1 MPNQITRDIYVT
13 KDALKNSIHY
23 VRGTDLIP
31 IVMRFCDFSI
41 PSGATARIF
50 VGKPDGNAVYTS
62 ATIEGN
68 TVTIDVTEQMFVTL
82 GLALMQVSIMDGD
95 EELVTFAQPVM
106 VEPNL
111 KAGDFPES
119 STDVTFL
126 DDAIEQANEAVETA
140 TTAAQQAATAV
151 QNANTAISKANSAI
165 ADVNEAVA
173 SMNANFANLAQV
185 ATINALQTTA
195 KTVVGAINEL
205 NSNIGRIGKNT
216 ITNADLFVYAKSC
229 AEGIT
234 VFRTNNTVTN
244 SPVGY
249 TEGYIIKMDNNITI
263 ACFNMS
269 TTEMF
274 LTQKQASSENFLPW
288 KKSLLQESIG
298 NNAGGHNSVF
308 RGKNLGSSVSS
319 SQWSAI
325 QNASFDDIFVGD
337 YWVIGGVNWRVA
349 ALDYFYN
356 TGDTAL
362 TKHHAVIVPD
372 TQLYTANMNDTN
384 TTEGAYVNSKMRTEN
399 LEQAKT
405 TIKNAF
411 GASHVLSHRLY
422 LSNATANGRA
432 SAGEWYDADVE
443 IMTEHMVYGNG
454 VFSPVSDGS
463 SIPNNYRIE
472 KSQLPLFVF
481 RPDLI
486 SKRQWYWLRDVISS
500 ANFAYVNGDGNANY
514 IFASNVNGVRPY
526 FLIG

>member
-13 KDALKNSIHY
+13 KDVLKNPIHY

-31 IVMRFCDFSI
+31 IVMRFCDFTI

-82 GLALMQVSIMDGD
+82 GLALMQVSIVDGD

-119 STDVTFL
+119 STDITFL

-151 QNANTAISKANSAI
+151 QKANTAISNANDAI
-165 ADVNEAVA
+165 ADVNAAVA

-205 NSNIGRIGKNT
+205 NS
-216 ITNADLFVYAKSC
+216 KS
-229 AEGIT
+229 
-234 VFRTNNTVTN
+234 V
-244 SPVGY
+244 
-249 TEGYIIKMDNNITI
+249 
-263 ACFNMS
+263 
-269 TTEMF
+269 
-274 LTQKQASSENFLPW
+274 
-288 KKSLLQESIG
+288 G
-298 NNAGGHNSVF
+298 NNAGGHNSIF
-308 RGKNLGSSVSS
+308 RGKNLGSSVSP

-325 QNASFDDIFVGD
+325 QSASFDDIFVGD
-337 YWVIGGVNWRVA
+337 YWTIGGVNWRIA

-405 TIKNAF
+405 TINNAF
-411 GASHVLSHRLY
+411 GSSHVLSHRIY
-422 LSNATANGRA
+422 LSNATSNGRA
-432 SAGEWYDADVE
+432 SEGAWIDSTVDL
-443 IMTEHMVYGNG
+443 MCEHMVYGNG

-463 SIPNNYRIE
+463 SIPNNYRIG

-486 SKRQWYWLRDVISS
+486 SNRQWYWLRDVISS
-500 ANFAYVNGDGNANY
+500 ADFAIVYSDGNANY
-514 IFASNVNGVRPY
+514 YNASGVGGVRPF

>member
-13 KDALKNSIHY
+13 KDVLKNPIHY

-31 IVMRFCDFSI
+31 IVMRFCDFTI

-82 GLALMQVSIMDGD
+82 GLALMQVSIMDGG
-95 EELVTFAQPVM
+95 EELVTFAQPVI

-119 STDVTFL
+119 STDITFL

-151 QNANTAISKANSAI
+151 QKANAAISNANEAI
-165 ADVNEAVA
+165 ADVNAAVA
-173 SMNANFANLAQV
+173 SMNTNFANLAQV
-185 ATINALQTTA
+185 TTINALQTTA

-205 NSNIGRIGKNT
+205 NSK
-216 ITNADLFVYAKSC
+216 
-229 AEGIT
+229 
-234 VFRTNNTVTN
+234 
-244 SPVGY
+244 
-249 TEGYIIKMDNNITI
+249 
-263 ACFNMS
+263 
-269 TTEMF
+269 
-274 LTQKQASSENFLPW
+274 
-288 KKSLLQESIG
+288 SIG
-298 NNAGGHNSVF
+298 NNAGGHNSIF

-325 QNASFDDIFVGD
+325 QSASFDDIFVGD
-337 YWVIGGVNWRVA
+337 YWVIGGVNWRIA

-362 TKHHAVIVPD
+362 KKHHAVIVPD

-384 TTEGAYVNSKMRTEN
+384 TTEGAYANSKMRTEN

-405 TIKNAF
+405 TINNAF
-411 GASHVLSHRLY
+411 GSSHVLSHRIY
-422 LSNATANGRA
+422 LSNATSNVRA
-432 SAGEWYDADVE
+432 SEGAWIDITVDL
-443 IMTEHMVYGNG
+443 MCEHIVYGNG

-463 SIPNNYRIE
+463 SIPNNYLIE
-472 KSQLPLFVF
+472 KSKLPLFVF
-481 RPDLI
+481 SPDLI
-486 SKRQWYWLRDVISS
+486 STSQLYWLRDVISS
-500 ANFAYVNGDGNANY
+500 AS
-514 IFASNVNGVRPY
+514 FASVLSAGYATCSSASIVYGVRPY

>member
-1 MPNQITRDIYVT
+1 MSNQITRDVYVT
-13 KDALKNSIHY
+13 KDVLKNPIHY

-50 VGKPDGNAVYTS
+50 VGKSDGNAVYTS

-68 TVTIDVTEQMFVTL
+68 TVTIDVTEQMFIAL

-119 STDVTFL
+119 STDITFL

-205 NSNIGRIGKNT
+205 NS
-216 ITNADLFVYAKSC
+216 KS
-229 AEGIT
+229 
-234 VFRTNNTVTN
+234 V
-244 SPVGY
+244 
-249 TEGYIIKMDNNITI
+249 
-263 ACFNMS
+263 
-269 TTEMF
+269 
-274 LTQKQASSENFLPW
+274 
-288 KKSLLQESIG
+288 G
-298 NNAGGHNSVF
+298 NNAGGHNSIF

-325 QNASFDDIFVGD
+325 QSASFDDIFVGD
-337 YWVIGGVNWRVA
+337 YWVIGGVNWRIA

-384 TTEGAYVNSKMRTEN
+384 TTGGAYVNSKMRTEN

-405 TIKNAF
+405 TIKNTF

-422 LSNATANGRA
+422 LSNATANGMA
-432 SAGEWYDADVE
+432 SSGGWYDADVE

-454 VFSPVSDGS
+454 VFSPVSGGN
-463 SIPNNYRIE
+463 SIPSNYRIE

-486 SKRQWYWLRDVISS
+486 SNRQWYWLRDVISS
-500 ANFAYVNGDGNANY
+500 AAFALVNGDGTTNANS
-514 IFASNVNGVRPY
+514 ASFVVGVRPY

>member
-13 KDALKNSIHY
+13 KDALKNPIHY

-31 IVMRFCDFSI
+31 IVMRFCDFTI

-62 ATIEGN
+62 ATIKGN

-95 EELVTFAQPVM
+95 EELVTFAQPVT

-119 STDVTFL
+119 STDITFL

-140 TTAAQQAATAV
+140 TTAAQQAASAV
-151 QNANTAISKANSAI
+151 QNANTAISNANEAI

-185 ATINALQTTA
+185 TTINALQTTA

-205 NSNIGRIGKNT
+205 NS
-216 ITNADLFVYAKSC
+216 KS
-229 AEGIT
+229 
-234 VFRTNNTVTN
+234 V
-244 SPVGY
+244 
-249 TEGYIIKMDNNITI
+249 
-263 ACFNMS
+263 
-269 TTEMF
+269 
-274 LTQKQASSENFLPW
+274 
-288 KKSLLQESIG
+288 G

-337 YWVIGGVNWRVA
+337 YWVIGGVNWRIA

-372 TQLYTANMNDTN
+372 TQLYTSNMNDTGSA
-384 TTEGAYVNSKMRTEN
+384 EGAYVNSKMRTEN

-432 SAGEWYDADVE
+432 SNGGWYDADVE
-443 IMTEHMVYGNG
+443 IMTEHMAYGNG

-463 SIPNNYRIE
+463 SIPNNYRVE
-472 KSQLPLFVF
+472 KSQLPLFAF

-486 SKRQWYWLRDVISS
+486 ANRQWYWLRDVISS
-500 ANFAYVNGDGNANY
+500 GYFASVHRDGNANY
-514 IFASNVNGVRPY
+514 DTAQNGIGVRPY

>member
-13 KDALKNSIHY
+13 KDVLKNPIHY

-119 STDVTFL
+119 STDITFL

-151 QNANTAISKANSAI
+151 QNANTAISNANEAI
-165 ADVNEAVA
+165 ADVNQAVA

-205 NSNIGRIGKNT
+205 NSK
-216 ITNADLFVYAKSC
+216 
-229 AEGIT
+229 
-234 VFRTNNTVTN
+234 
-244 SPVGY
+244 
-249 TEGYIIKMDNNITI
+249 
-263 ACFNMS
+263 
-269 TTEMF
+269 
-274 LTQKQASSENFLPW
+274 
-288 KKSLLQESIG
+288 SIG
-298 NNAGGHNSVF
+298 NNAGGHNSIF

-325 QNASFDDIFVGD
+325 QSASFDDIFVGD
-337 YWVIGGVNWRVA
+337 YWTIGGVNWRVA

-405 TIKNAF
+405 TINNAF
-411 GASHVLSHRLY
+411 GSSHVLSHRIY
-422 LSNATANGRA
+422 LSNATSNGRA
-432 SAGEWYDADVE
+432 SKGAWIDSTVDL
-443 IMTEHMVYGNG
+443 MCEHMVYGNG

-486 SKRQWYWLRDVISS
+486 SNRQWYWLRDVISS
-500 ANFAYVNGDGNANY
+500 AAFADVISSGSANY
-514 IFASNVNGVRPY
+514 YYASNVTGVRPF

>member
-13 KDALKNSIHY
+13 KDALKNPIHY

-31 IVMRFCDFSI
+31 IVMRFCDFTI
-41 PSGATARIF
+41 PSGATARVF

-82 GLALMQVSIMDGD
+82 GLALMQVSIVDGD

-140 TTAAQQAATAV
+140 TTAAQKAAAAV

-185 ATINALQTTA
+185 TTINALRTTA

-205 NSNIGRIGKNT
+205 NS
-216 ITNADLFVYAKSC
+216 KS
-229 AEGIT
+229 
-234 VFRTNNTVTN
+234 V
-244 SPVGY
+244 
-249 TEGYIIKMDNNITI
+249 
-263 ACFNMS
+263 
-269 TTEMF
+269 
-274 LTQKQASSENFLPW
+274 
-288 KKSLLQESIG
+288 G

-308 RGKNLGSSVSS
+308 RGKNLGSSVSP

-337 YWVIGGVNWRVA
+337 YWVIGGVNWRIA

-356 TGDTAL
+356 TGDTTL

-372 TQLYTANMNDTN
+372 TQLYIAKMNDTN

-405 TIKNAF
+405 TIKNTF

-422 LSNATANGRA
+422 LSNAMANGRA
-432 SAGEWYDADVE
+432 SAGGWYDADVE

-486 SKRQWYWLRDVISS
+486 SNRQWYWLRDVISS
-500 ANFAYVNGDGNANY
+500 AHFARVGSTGD
-514 IFASNVNGVRPY
+514 ASYYYASSANGVRPY

>member
-13 KDALKNSIHY
+13 KDALKNPIHY

-31 IVMRFCDFSI
+31 IVMRFCDFTI

-62 ATIEGN
+62 ATIKGN

-95 EELVTFAQPVM
+95 EELVTFAQPVT

-119 STDVTFL
+119 STDITFL

-140 TTAAQQAATAV
+140 TTAAQQAASAV
-151 QNANTAISKANSAI
+151 QNANTAISNANEAI

-185 ATINALQTTA
+185 TTINALQTTA

-205 NSNIGRIGKNT
+205 NSK
-216 ITNADLFVYAKSC
+216 
-229 AEGIT
+229 
-234 VFRTNNTVTN
+234 
-244 SPVGY
+244 
-249 TEGYIIKMDNNITI
+249 
-263 ACFNMS
+263 
-269 TTEMF
+269 
-274 LTQKQASSENFLPW
+274 
-288 KKSLLQESIG
+288 SIG

-308 RGKNLGSSVSS
+308 RGKNLGSSVSP

-337 YWVIGGVNWRVA
+337 YWVIGGVNWRIA

-372 TQLYTANMNDTN
+372 TQLYTANMNDTD

-422 LSNATANGRA
+422 LSNATKNGRA
-432 SAGEWYDADVE
+432 SGGGWYDADVE
-443 IMTEHMVYGNG
+443 IMTEHMAYGNG

-472 KSQLPLFVF
+472 KSQLPLFTF
-481 RPDLI
+481 SPNLI
-486 SKRQWYWLRDVISS
+486 SNRQWYWLRDVISS
-500 ANFAYVNGDGNANY
+500 ATFAYVDGGGYATSGH
-514 IFASNVNGVRPY
+514 ASYVDGVRPY

>member
-13 KDALKNSIHY
+13 KNVLKNPIHY

-31 IVMRFCDFSI
+31 IVMRFCDFTI

-82 GLALMQVSIMDGD
+82 GLALMQVSIVDGD

-119 STDVTFL
+119 STDITLL

-140 TTAAQQAATAV
+140 TTAAQQAATAA
-151 QNANTAISKANSAI
+151 QNANTAVSNANEAI
-165 ADVNEAVA
+165 ADVNAAVA

-205 NSNIGRIGKNT
+205 NS
-216 ITNADLFVYAKSC
+216 KS
-229 AEGIT
+229 
-234 VFRTNNTVTN
+234 V
-244 SPVGY
+244 
-249 TEGYIIKMDNNITI
+249 
-263 ACFNMS
+263 
-269 TTEMF
+269 
-274 LTQKQASSENFLPW
+274 
-288 KKSLLQESIG
+288 G

-308 RGKNLGSSVSS
+308 RGKNLGSSVSP

-325 QNASFDDIFVGD
+325 QSASFDDIFVGD
-337 YWVIGGVNWRVA
+337 YWVIGGVNWRIA

-372 TQLYTANMNDTN
+372 TQLYSENMNDTD
-384 TTEGAYVNSKMRTEN
+384 TTEGAYANSKMRTEN

-405 TIKNAF
+405 TIKNMLF

-422 LSNATANGRA
+422 LSNATANGMA
-432 SAGEWYDADVE
+432 SGGGWYDADVE
-443 IMTEHMVYGNG
+443 IMTEHMTYGNG

-463 SIPNNYRIE
+463 AIPDNYRIE

-486 SKRQWYWLRDVISS
+486 SNRQWYWLRDVISS
-500 ANFAYVNGDGNANY
+500 AAFALVRGDGYASY
-514 IFASNVNGVRPY
+514 SGASNVYGVRPY

>member
-13 KDALKNSIHY
+13 KNVLKNPIHY

-31 IVMRFCDFSI
+31 IVMRFCDFTI

-119 STDVTFL
+119 SSDITFL

-140 TTAAQQAATAV
+140 TTATQKAATAV
-151 QNANTAISKANSAI
+151 QNANTAISNANEAI
-165 ADVNEAVA
+165 ADVNAAVA

-185 ATINALQTTA
+185 ATINALQTKA
-195 KTVVGAINEL
+195 KTVVKAINEL
-205 NSNIGRIGKNT
+205 NSK
-216 ITNADLFVYAKSC
+216 
-229 AEGIT
+229 
-234 VFRTNNTVTN
+234 
-244 SPVGY
+244 
-249 TEGYIIKMDNNITI
+249 
-263 ACFNMS
+263 
-269 TTEMF
+269 
-274 LTQKQASSENFLPW
+274 
-288 KKSLLQESIG
+288 SIG
-298 NNAGGHNSVF
+298 NNAGGHNSIF

-325 QNASFDDIFVGD
+325 QSASFDDIFVGD
-337 YWVIGGVNWRVA
+337 YWTIGGVNWRVA

-356 TGDTAL
+356 AGDTAL

-405 TIKNAF
+405 TINNAF
-411 GASHVLSHRLY
+411 GSSHVLSHRIY
-422 LSNATANGRA
+422 LSNATSNGRA
-432 SAGEWYDADVE
+432 SEGAWIDSTVDL
-443 IMTEHMVYGNG
+443 MCEHMIYGNG

-463 SIPNNYRIE
+463 LIPNNYRVE
-472 KSQLPLFVF
+472 KSQLPLFTF
-481 RPDLI
+481 SPNLI
-486 SKRQWYWLRDVISS
+486 SNRQWYWLRDVISS
-500 ANFAYVNGDGNANY
+500 AGFARVGSYGSADFSG
-514 IFASNVNGVRPY
+514 ASDVYGVRPY

>member
-13 KDALKNSIHY
+13 KNVLKNPIHY

-31 IVMRFCDFSI
+31 IVMRFCDFTI

-68 TVTIDVTEQMFVTL
+68 AVTIDVTEQMFVTL

-119 STDVTFL
+119 ATDITFL

-140 TTAAQQAATAV
+140 TAAAQKAATAV

-165 ADVNEAVA
+165 ADINEAVA

-185 ATINALQTTA
+185 ATINALQTTV

-205 NSNIGRIGKNT
+205 NS
-216 ITNADLFVYAKSC
+216 KS
-229 AEGIT
+229 
-234 VFRTNNTVTN
+234 V
-244 SPVGY
+244 
-249 TEGYIIKMDNNITI
+249 
-263 ACFNMS
+263 
-269 TTEMF
+269 
-274 LTQKQASSENFLPW
+274 
-288 KKSLLQESIG
+288 G

-308 RGKNLGSSVSS
+308 RGKNLGSSVSP

-337 YWVIGGVNWRVA
+337 YWAIDGVNWRIA

-356 TGDTAL
+356 TGDTVL

-372 TQLYTANMNDTN
+372 TKLYMANMNDTN
-384 TTEGAYVNSKMRTEN
+384 STEGAYVNSKMRTEN

-432 SAGEWYDADVE
+432 SAGGWYDADVE
-443 IMTEHMVYGNG
+443 IMTEHMAYGNG

-472 KSQLPLFVF
+472 KSQLPLFAV

-486 SKRQWYWLRDVISS
+486 TNRQWYWLRDVISS
-500 ANFAYVNGDGNANY
+500 AYFAYVRGDGGAGCNG
-514 IFASNVNGVRPY
+514 ASNVGGVRPY

>member
-13 KDALKNSIHY
+13 KDVLKNPIHY

-62 ATIEGN
+62 ATIDGN

-119 STDVTFL
+119 SSDITFL

-205 NSNIGRIGKNT
+205 NSKTSKN
-216 ITNADLFVYAKSC
+216 
-229 AEGIT
+229 
-234 VFRTNNTVTN
+234 VT
-244 SPVGY
+244 S
-249 TEGYIIKMDNNITI
+249 I
-263 ACFNMS
+263 
-269 TTEMF
+269 
-274 LTQKQASSENFLPW
+274 
-288 KKSLLQESIG
+288 QE
-298 NNAGGHNSVF
+298 
-308 RGKNLGSSVSS
+308 
-319 SQWSAI
+319 
-325 QNASFDDIFVGD
+325 
-337 YWVIGGVNWRVA
+337 
-349 ALDYFYN
+349 
-356 TGDTAL
+356 
-362 TKHHAVIVPD
+362 
-372 TQLYTANMNDTN
+372 
-384 TTEGAYVNSKMRTEN
+384 
-399 LEQAKT
+399 
-405 TIKNAF
+405 
-411 GASHVLSHRLY
+411 
-422 LSNATANGRA
+422 
-432 SAGEWYDADVE
+432 
-443 IMTEHMVYGNG
+443 
-454 VFSPVSDGS
+454 
-463 SIPNNYRIE
+463 
-472 KSQLPLFVF
+472 
-481 RPDLI
+481 LI
-486 SKRQWYWLRDVISS
+486 SKTGEANSYTIPIS
-500 ANFAYVNGDGNANY
+500 ANSSLISEITSEKFSVSGKGFARNDTANVDFMFMIGTGNTLICGRINAATGEVSGIVNEYNA
-514 IFASNVNGVRPY
+514 VN
-526 FLIG
+526 IGQV

>member
-13 KDALKNSIHY
+13 KDVLKNPIHY

-31 IVMRFCDFSI
+31 IVMRFCDFTI

-68 TVTIDVTEQMFVTL
+68 TVTIDVTEQMFITL

-119 STDVTFL
+119 STDITFL

-151 QNANTAISKANSAI
+151 QKANTAISNANSAI

-185 ATINALQTTA
+185 ATINALQTTS

-205 NSNIGRIGKNT
+205 NS
-216 ITNADLFVYAKSC
+216 KS
-229 AEGIT
+229 
-234 VFRTNNTVTN
+234 V
-244 SPVGY
+244 
-249 TEGYIIKMDNNITI
+249 
-263 ACFNMS
+263 
-269 TTEMF
+269 
-274 LTQKQASSENFLPW
+274 
-288 KKSLLQESIG
+288 G

-319 SQWSAI
+319 TQWTAI
-325 QNASFDDIFVGD
+325 QNATFNDLFVGD
-337 YWVIGGVNWRVA
+337 YWVISGINWRIA

-362 TKHHAVIVPD
+362 TRHHAVIVPD

-432 SAGEWYDADVE
+432 SAGGWYDADVE
-443 IMTEHMVYGNG
+443 LMTEHMVYGNG
-454 VFSPVSDGS
+454 VFSPVSDGNS
-463 SIPNNYRIE
+463 VPNNYRIE

-486 SKRQWYWLRDVISS
+486 SNRQWCWLRDVISS
-500 ANFAYVNGDGNANY
+500 AAFAGVGSYGNAHY
-514 IFASNVNGVRPY
+514 TDASHVYGVRPC